1 MFKIPLSFQ
10 DITVFPEHGLR
21 FGQPKA
27 FYISID
33 DKNAIYETYNIAT
46 DSSVDDSSV
55 HDSSDDGS
63 NDDDSSNDETCCT
76 KRCCSIV

>member
-33 DKNAIYETYNIAT
+33 DKNAIYETFNIAT
-46 DSSVDDSSV
+46 DSSDD
-55 HDSSDDGS
+55 DSSDDDSGA
-63 NDDDSSNDETCCT
+63 DDLSDDETCCI

>member
-10 DITVFPEHGLR
+10 DMSVFSEHGWR

-33 DKNAIYETYNIAT
+33 DKNAIYETFNIAT
-46 DSSVDDSSV
+46 DSSED
-55 HDSSDDGS
+55 DSSDDDSGA
-63 NDDDSSNDETCCT
+63 DDLSDDETCCI